1 MKSSSQVISQ
11 FEEIFT
17 ALNIKYFNG
26 ELKKAII
33 TVGTNSRIQVAQKF
47 VNRSISGNTTS
58 FGIELNANQLNKPI
72 EGTVGKILHEMV
84 HEYCL
89 ENSIKDTSN
98 NDVYHNRRFREQAEA
113 HGLIVIRSEKY
124 GWSITRPSQDLIRFI
139 DQQGW
144 KTMNLTGIEF
154 ADESVNKKSSTRRW
168 ICPKCKT
175 IIRSTKEVRVTCTD
189 CMEPFVKIDKA
200 NHCLKV
206 KNRKAGDIA

>member
-1 MKSSSQVISQ
+1 
-11 FEEIFT
+11 
-17 ALNIKYFNG
+17 
-26 ELKKAII
+26 
-33 TVGTNSRIQVAQKF
+33 
-47 VNRSISGNTTS
+47 
-58 FGIELNANQLNKPI
+58 
-72 EGTVGKILHEMV
+72 MV

>member
-1 MKSSSQVISQ
+1 MWWVGWIYERSRILKSSSQVISQ

-72 EGTVGKILHEMV
+72 EETVGKILHEMV

-113 HGLIVIRSEKY
+113 HGLIVIRSENMV
-124 GWSITRPSQDLIRFI
+124 GLLQDL
-139 DQQGW
+139 
-144 KTMNLTGIEF
+144 
-154 ADESVNKKSSTRRW
+154 
-168 ICPKCKT
+168 
-175 IIRSTKEVRVTCTD
+175 
-189 CMEPFVKIDKA
+189 VKI
-200 NHCLKV
+200 
-206 KNRKAGDIA
+206 

>member
-72 EGTVGKILHEMV
+72 EETVGKILHEMV

-98 NDVYHNRRFREQAEA
+98 NDVYHNRRFRELS
-113 HGLIVIRSEKY
+113 LIHI
-124 GWSITRPSQDLIRFI
+124 
-139 DQQGW
+139 
-144 KTMNLTGIEF
+144 
-154 ADESVNKKSSTRRW
+154 
-168 ICPKCKT
+168 
-175 IIRSTKEVRVTCTD
+175 
-189 CMEPFVKIDKA
+189 
-200 NHCLKV
+200 
-206 KNRKAGDIA
+206 